1 MHIKLYDVNALC
13 ERKNTTGKV
22 NFQGSSTPRNPKFP
36 PSGPTMVGPQVDVA
50 GARNV
55 ILPRGAKN
63 TATPLPFVP
72 FFFKKLDLFGPFRDF
87 FLQGQ

>member
-36 PSGPTMVGPQVDVA
+36 PSAPTMVGPQVDVA

-63 TATPLPFVP
+63 TATPL
-72 FFFKKLDLFGPFRDF
+72 FR
-87 FLQGQ
+87 